1 MENLNERLN
10 DMLESYPG
18 LMDDNI
24 MNLDLEEIIK
34 DDLKKREDF
43 VKFINENTCIR
54 GSTRRKTEKICIRSC
69 NCWKN
74 ISNTTQ
80 CRIRNFIDWK

>member
-34 DDLKKREDF
+34 DDLWVDKF
-43 VKFINENTCIR
+43 VDDDTSIKQRYSINEITHHHP
-54 GSTRRKTEKICIRSC
+54 EQL
-69 NCWKN
+69 KN
-74 ISNTTQ
+74 QLMLVNK
-80 CRIRNFIDWK
+80 D